1 MTRRDTLPIPLP
13 GDRVIFERA
22 DGRYDVHEIG
32 PSGEHETWREGL
44 TFEAAREVALGHLDT
59 SRQMWICHHSSLNS
73 FELFTARARSRALT
87 GADALMST
95 VRHRPGHPVRAP
107 AIRAR

>member
-1 MTRRDTLPIPLP
+1 MTRDTLPIPLL
-13 GDRVIFERA
+13 GDRIIFERA
-22 DGRYDVHEIG
+22 DGHYDVREVG
-32 PSGEHETWREGL
+32 PSGEHEMCRGGL
-44 TFEAAREVALGHLDT
+44 TFEAAREVACGHLDPC
-59 SRQMWICHHSSLNS
+59 RQMWICHHSSLNS